1 MHSPVLCG
9 VIPSFPPPGLFL
21 SASVLG
27 SGVSIWFSILF
38 LSFVFFIPSV
48 LGMSVLVFWWTL
60 AVTLPFLAFPLAIL
74 ISFCSL
80 FLLVSSILSLMLAA
94 LSLLLAK
101 AVLSVVF
108 CSMLPSLCRVSTIFS
123 SQMQQRLM

>member
-1 MHSPVLCG
+1 MRSPVLCG
-9 VIPSFPPPGLFL
+9 VIPSFPPPELFL
-21 SASVLG
+21 STSALG
-27 SGVSIWFSILF
+27 SGVGIWFSILF
-38 LSFVFFIPSV
+38 LLFVFFIPSV
-48 LGMSVLVFWWTL
+48 LGVFSMSVLVFWWTL

-94 LSLLLAK
+94 LSLLLAR

-108 CSMLPSLCRVSTIFS
+108 CSMLPSA
-123 SQMQQRLM
+123 